1 MLKDFVDKK
10 HYKFAQRASDW
21 REAIRMSC
29 EVLEADGTVN
39 AGYKEDIIRFMEAH
53 GPYVVL
59 APGIVMPH
67 VQPSEASDTKVTN
80 STIAFMHLEEPVS
93 FDDSDPEKYGKIFFT
108 LAVKDVDDHFQCMV
122 KIVNMLNNPEIM
134 NALMDAHGPEDLLAL
149 QEKYGDIINVAL

>member
-1 MLKDFVDKK
+1 MLKDFVEKK
-10 HYKFAQRASDW
+10 HYKFAQRAADW
-21 REAIRMSC
+21 RESIRMSC
-29 EVLEADGTVN
+29 EVLEADGTVTP
-39 AGYKEDIIRFMEAH
+39 GYKEDIIRFMEAH
-53 GPYVVL
+53 GAYVVL

-67 VQPSEASDTKVTN
+67 VQPSETSDTKVTD

-134 NALMDAHGPEDLLAL
+134 DALMDAHGPEDLLAI
-149 QEKYGDIINVAL
+149 QEKYGDIINAAL

>member
-1 MLKDFVDKK
+1 MVSTDSRMVTTTHLVAKGASLS
-10 HYKFAQRASDW
+10 YRAAKS
-21 REAIRMSC
+21 
-29 EVLEADGTVN
+29 T
-39 AGYKEDIIRFMEAH
+39 
-53 GPYVVL
+53 VVL

-80 STIAFMHLEEPVS
+80 STIAFMHPEEPVS

-149 QEKYGDIINVAL
+149 QEKYGDIINAAL

>member
-1 MLKDFVDKK
+1 
-10 HYKFAQRASDW
+10 
-21 REAIRMSC
+21 MSC

-39 AGYKEDIIRFMEAH
+39 AGSKEDIIRFMEAH

-149 QEKYGDIINVAL
+149 QEKYGDIINAAL